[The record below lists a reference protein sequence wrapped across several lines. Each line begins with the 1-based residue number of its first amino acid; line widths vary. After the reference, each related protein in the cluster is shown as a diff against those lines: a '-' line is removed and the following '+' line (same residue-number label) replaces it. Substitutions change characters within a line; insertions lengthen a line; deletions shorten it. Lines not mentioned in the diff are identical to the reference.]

1 VASTAPRRS
10 VARKNSQKQ
19 IPLAEAK
26 QKVLAA
32 IADGLKLDD
41 ALEAVGRTVATY
53 HDWRKKDPEFRA
65 EADRLRSARADQ
77 PTSGVGPAP
86 VPDFPRFCEELG
98 QPLHAHQLRMWDVM
112 EGRKPRDPHP
122 AMRYQSGTKW
132 ESACEGAPSGRVIIN
147 LPPGHAK
154 TTTFS
159 INYTTWLI
167 HKNPNVKIIVV
178 SKDQGLAK
186 QILGAVKFRL
196 TSPVYRDLHARYAPE
211 GGWKDP
217 DQSWT
222 QTEIYVQGKGDGEK
236 DPTMQALG
244 IGGRI
249 YGARSDVI
257 ILDDA
262 ITLANVNEHEKQ
274 QHWLEQEVESRLDG
288 AGLLALLGTR
298 IAPIDL
304 YSELREMTVAADF
317 ALDEEDDGD
326 DLAEV
331 PVYTYFSMPAILE
344 EGDGNWRNWTS
355 LWPEK
360 FPPAA
365 LRRMRR
371 REDRWALV
379 YQQQD
384 VAEDATFN
392 ARAVEASIN
401 SLRFPGPMTE
411 AGMGHRPG
419 GMNGLHVIGGL
430 DPATT
435 GATAMIVLGLDRMTE
450 KRYVLDG
457 FNQRN
462 TSPSLMR
469 DTVKRLTDTYGIS
482 EWVIER
488 NAFQRFLT
496 QDDDLTSFLRS
507 RGCRL
512 TEHYTHQNKYDADF
526 GIAAMAP
533 LFLTCGKPPK
543 SNTGGVWDKTPESA
557 LIELPS
563 ARQNA
568 WVSELVNQLVVW
580 QPSGM
585 KQLQKTDLVMALW
598 FTEIAVKRILNHGK
612 TRMTHMSNPFASGA
626 RIGARTVVN
635 LAEYKRELLEGA
647 V

>member
-1 VASTAPRRS
+1 MTSVGRKVASYLQWM
-10 VARKNSQKQ
+10 K
-19 IPLAEAK
+19 
-26 QKVLAA
+26 
-32 IADGLKLDD
+32 DD
-41 ALEAVGRTVATY
+41 AEFKAEIQKLRAART
-53 HDWRKKDPEFRA
+53 DNPDPDA
-65 EADRLRSARADQ
+65 PGQ
-77 PTSGVGPAP
+77 MP
-86 VPDFPRFCEELG
+86 VPDFPKFCEELG
-98 QPLHAHQLRMWDVM
+98 QPLHPHQLRMWDVI
-112 EGRKPRDPHP
+112 EGRTPRDPHQ
-122 AMRYQSGTKW
+122 AMRFSQGTKW
-132 ESACEGAPSGRVIIN
+132 ASACEGAPAGRTIIN

-196 TSPVYRDLHARYAPE
+196 TSPVYREMHARYAPE

-304 YSELREMTVAADF
+304 YSELREITITAD
-317 ALDEEDDGD
+317 LDDEDDDGD
-326 DLAEV
+326 EDNAEV
-331 PVYTYFSMPAILE
+331 PVYTYFSMPAVLD
-344 EGDGNWRNWTS
+344 EGDGNWRNWVS
-355 LWPEK
+355 LWPER
-360 FPPAA
+360 FPPGK

-384 VAEDATFN
+384 VSEDATFS
-392 ARAVEASIN
+392 ARAVEAAVN
-401 SLRFPGPMTE
+401 GQRLPGLMTK
-411 AGMGHRPG
+411 AGMGHRMN
-419 GMNGLHVIGGL
+419 GMEGLHVIGGL

-435 GATAMIVLGLDRMTE
+435 GATAMLIIGLDRATE

-457 FNQRN
+457 FNHRN
-462 TSPSLMR
+462 TTPSLMR
-469 DTVKRLTDTYGIS
+469 DTVKRLTDQYGVA

-533 LFLTCGKPPK
+533 LFLTCGEPP
-543 SNTGGVWDKTPESA
+543 SNKGAGKWRQTPEKA

-563 ARQNA
+563 PRQNA
-568 WVSELVNQLVVW
+568 WVAELVNQLVVW
-580 QPSGM
+580 QPTGM

-598 FTEIAVKRILNHGK
+598 FTEIAVKRILGHGR
-612 TRMTHMSNPFASGA
+612 TRIAHLENPFAAQGLL
-626 RIGARTVVN
+626 RRRTVIN
-635 LAEYKRELLEGA
+635 IADYKRDLLEGA